1 MFLWKLDSVIEQSI
15 TFETSAWVLHLANL
29 ESVVSDIDLSTRSE
43 LGRLDNTKSAA
54 VRWITLDHFD
64 IWFEFRFL
72 EN

>member
-43 LGRLDNTKSAA
+43 LGRLDNT
-54 VRWITLDHFD
+54 
-64 IWFEFRFL
+64 
-72 EN
+72 